1 MSKAYSQLLDSSSP
15 TAATL
20 EFIEPTADY
29 TAIDIQPIASST
41 AAANPSSSPSNTLD
55 EPIQET
61 IVSVIYR

>member
-1 MSKAYSQLLDSSSP
+1 MSKAYSQLVDSSSP

-29 TAIDIQPIASST
+29 TAIDIQPIAST
-41 AAANPSSSPSNTLD
+41 AANLSSPSNTLD